1 MSISKKY
8 SISIDKLLGNNIEEN
23 DDTSDAKL
31 SYLQRGLG
39 QMDEEQLKKA
49 ENMLKLVFDDIFD
62 DEEGDDDAHRY
73 QDDADVADGAG
84 ELMNERT
91 VAVGVGDAV
100 RKARCRADG
109 GDEGAVGHRGGE
121 GVEPGHRG
129 Q

>member
-1 MSISKKY
+1 MANKNFSKSISMLRRNNNLTMQDLAEQLGVTKSAVSMWENKGVVPREDILMSISKKY

-62 DEEGDDDAHRY
+62 DEEGDDDDY
-73 QDDADVADGAG
+73 I
-84 ELMNERT
+84 
-91 VAVGVGDAV
+91 
-100 RKARCRADG
+100 
-109 GDEGAVGHRGGE
+109 
-121 GVEPGHRG
+121 
-129 Q
+129 